1 MSEAEA
7 GHGLLYIVS
16 APSGAGKTSL
26 VKRLV
31 ERFPGTV
38 ISVSHTTRPMRP
50 GEQDGVDYHFVSP
63 AQFAAMAAGGAFL
76 EHAQVFDHRYG
87 TARAAVESCL
97 AQGLDVILEIDW
109 QGAQQVRAARAGSIG
124 VFILP
129 PSCAALEARLNG
141 RGGDSAAV
149 IARRMR
155 DARSEMAH
163 YAEYD
168 YLLVNDVFERALEDL
183 CVILRAG
190 RLSGARQRAA
200 LRPLL
205 ESLIA

>member
-1 MSEAEA
+1 MSEG

-26 VKRLV
+26 VKRLA
-31 ERFPGTV
+31 ESLPGAV
-38 ISVSHTTRPMRP
+38 ISVSYTTRPMRP

-63 AQFAAMAAGGAFL
+63 GQFIAMVAGGALL

-87 TARAAVESCL
+87 TGRAAVESQL
-97 AQGLDVILEIDW
+97 DQGLDVILEIDW

-124 VFILP
+124 IFILP
-129 PSCAALEARLNG
+129 PSCAALEERLNG

-155 DARSEMAH
+155 DAVSEISH
-163 YAEYD
+163 YREYE
-168 YLLVNDVFERALEDL
+168 YLVVNDVFERALEDL
-183 CVILRAG
+183 CAILRAG
-190 RLSGARQRAA
+190 RLAGARQRAA

-205 ESLIA
+205 ESLMA